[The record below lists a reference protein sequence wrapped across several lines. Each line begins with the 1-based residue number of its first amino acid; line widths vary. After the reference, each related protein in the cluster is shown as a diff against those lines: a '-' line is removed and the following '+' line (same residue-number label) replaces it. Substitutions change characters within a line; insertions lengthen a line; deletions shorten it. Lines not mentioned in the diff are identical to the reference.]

1 MAKPSDSGTLV
12 VNRKAKPVKA
22 LKNGKQTL
30 RVKVTDIWTE
40 PAKLKEDRDKWKLEA
55 IALRVERDALSLER
69 DALQERIAQLEKAND
84 VVPEFVDEVEV
95 VAGEEVAG
103 VGVDHNVGFGVDQ
116 NVGVAV
122 EQNVVGGGHLF
133 QPLACSVPFE
143 EFQLFLKFKKFLNF
157 EHDQQESNGHH
168 TSHAQEPADL
178 QTSAQLAQPADSAQ
192 DAKGPSFMT
201 LPNGNVLEVIDVGV
215 F

>member
-1 MAKPSDSGTLV
+1 MAKPFDSGTLVVKRKAKLSDTGTLVVKRKAKPSDSGTLV

-103 VGVDHNVGFGVDQ
+103 VGVDHNVGFGVDR
-116 NVGVAV
+116 NGGVAV
-122 EQNVVGGGHLF
+122 E
-133 QPLACSVPFE
+133 
-143 EFQLFLKFKKFLNF
+143 
-157 EHDQQESNGHH
+157 
-168 TSHAQEPADL
+168 
-178 QTSAQLAQPADSAQ
+178 
-192 DAKGPSFMT
+192 
-201 LPNGNVLEVIDVGV
+201 
-215 F
+215 